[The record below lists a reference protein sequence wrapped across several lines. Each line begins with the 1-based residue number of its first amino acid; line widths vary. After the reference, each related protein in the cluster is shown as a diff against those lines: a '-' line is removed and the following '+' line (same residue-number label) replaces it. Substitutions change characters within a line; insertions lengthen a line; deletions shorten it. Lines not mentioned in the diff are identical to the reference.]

1 MWRSFGSIGLILI
14 LVGTAA
20 RAHASISLS
29 VIGLPANYSPG
40 NPLSFEVELSGATD
54 LNSYTVGLDLNSNT
68 GKAGTDFYFVGS
80 PTTVQAP
87 ASSYVFS
94 SSLSVTNNGFV
105 ARPDEFPSTNT
116 ALLTLSDFLNSSGS
130 VADASP
136 FIMLTTLTI
145 DTTPAAGN
153 LSLSF
158 DGSVLE
164 LQEPG
169 GQNVA
174 GFSTL
179 QADLASFNPSPV
191 VATIPEPASFT
202 VFGTLLLLAGVYLRS
217 RRTSH

>member
-1 MWRSFGSIGLILI
+1 MWRSLGSIGLILI
-14 LVGTAA
+14 LAGAAA

-29 VIGLPANYSPG
+29 VIGLPAYYSPG
-40 NPLSFEVELSGATD
+40 SPLTFEVGLSGATD
-54 LNSYTVGLDLNSNT
+54 LNSYTVGLDLNSNKGT
-68 GKAGTDFYFVGS
+68 AGTDFYFVGS

-105 ARPDEFPSTNT
+105 ATADEIPSTNT

-136 FIMLTTLTI
+136 YTMITTVTI
-145 DTTPAAGN
+145 ETTHAAGN

-158 DGSVLE
+158 DGTVLE

-179 QADLASFNPSPV
+179 LANLASFNPPTV
-191 VATIPEPASFT
+191 VAIPEPTSFT
-202 VFGTLLLLAGVYLRS
+202 VFGTLLLLAGVYIRS
-217 RRTSH
+217 RRKSD